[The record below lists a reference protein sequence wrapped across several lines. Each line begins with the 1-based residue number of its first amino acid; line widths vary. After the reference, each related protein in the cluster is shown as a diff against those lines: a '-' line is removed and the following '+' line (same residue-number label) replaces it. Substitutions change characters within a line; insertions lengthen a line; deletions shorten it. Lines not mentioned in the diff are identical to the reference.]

1 MADEQRSGL
10 LYIACR
16 RGRPQTLPDAEQLR
30 LHVQTHAPHGTPWSD
45 WTIISS
51 QKEALRSLHPRP
63 PHAVLVEIDHSGQRL
78 HYCAA
83 LRNRSPSTKILALG
97 ARPED
102 AGTLVDAAL
111 PLPVTLAQVVET
123 LTRLLAEY
131 DAGTVQAGPFFLDTD
146 TRTLVTPRGQYHM
159 TPKAMALLYY
169 LMTHPNQDLS
179 RSALMANVWDTTF
192 LGDTRTLDVHIR
204 WLRERIEQDPSEPKY
219 LRTIR
224 GSGYRLQL

>member
-10 LYIACR
+10 MYIACR
-16 RGRPQTLPDAEQLR
+16 RGRPHTLLDAEELR
-30 LHVQTHAPHGTPWSD
+30 LHVQAHAPNGAPWGD
-45 WTIISS
+45 WTVVSS
-51 QKEALRSLHPRP
+51 QKEALRSLHPKP
-63 PHAVLVEIDHSGQRL
+63 PHAVLVEIDGDGHRL

-83 LRNRSPSTKILALG
+83 LRSRSPSTKIVALG

-111 PLPVTLAQVVET
+111 PLPVTPAQVVET
-123 LTRLLAEY
+123 LARLLAEY

-159 TPKAMALLYY
+159 TPKAMALLFY

-179 RSALMANVWDTTF
+179 RSALMENVWDTTF

-204 WLRERIEQDPSEPKY
+204 WLRERIEQDPSDPKY
-219 LRTIR
+219 LRTVR
-224 GSGYRLQL
+224 GRGYRLQL

>member
-1 MADEQRSGL
+1 
-10 LYIACR
+10 
-16 RGRPQTLPDAEQLR
+16 
-30 LHVQTHAPHGTPWSD
+30 
-45 WTIISS
+45 
-51 QKEALRSLHPRP
+51 
-63 PHAVLVEIDHSGQRL
+63 
-78 HYCAA
+78 
-83 LRNRSPSTKILALG
+83 
-97 ARPED
+97 
-102 AGTLVDAAL
+102 
-111 PLPVTLAQVVET
+111 VTLAQVVET